1 MNKLM
6 LFLLILMAF
15 FIRFFNYQY
24 PPLLWDEAAIGY
36 NAYSLLQTGRDEYG
50 QSFPLVFKSFGD
62 YKPGIYIYAT
72 IPFVALFGL
81 SELSVRLPS
90 IIVGSLLP
98 LIFYL
103 LIRKLL
109 PQDRKVAFFAALLLV
124 FNPWNIHFSRGAW
137 ETNLLLFELVLSSL
151 LFLNKRFLFSALFMG
166 LSLYTYQAAKLL
178 VPILTLLLIFQT
190 KKIPKL
196 YLSTLFLLSLP
207 ILFGLLFGA
216 DANRLKVM
224 NLYSY
229 QRPTAEVNQ
238 IISESGS
245 LDYQLFHS
253 HPIFFLQNFL
263 TRYFNYFSPRF
274 LVFEGDW
281 QTSRHSAPYIGVILY
296 PTLIFFILGFFS
308 ALKEIR
314 RHFFFLFWLIL
325 SPLPAALSLDIIQ
338 PVRSLSLSLPLLYFA
353 ALGLSRLKKSYP
365 VYGLLFSV
373 YLFSFFYYLELY
385 SFHLTKIK
393 PAQWLVGYKEAVEY
407 VVSHG
412 QNRQVSFTQFYG
424 QPYIY
429 YLFYTRYSPRLY
441 QPQALLTS
449 NGVDVGTVNHVDNIL
464 FQNINIQSL
473 KSSDKPVLSILSYDE
488 IIRQGFGPE
497 EFIKLSPLFYVYQN

>member
-1 MNKLM
+1 MNKLL
-6 LFLLILMAF
+6 LFILILIAF
-15 FIRFFNYQY
+15 FIRFINYRY

-72 IPFVALFGL
+72 LPFVAIFGL
-81 SELSVRLPS
+81 NELSVRLPS

-109 PQDRKVAFFAALLLV
+109 PRDQKIAFLAALLLV

-151 LFLNKRFLFSALFMG
+151 FFLNKRFFFSALFMG
-166 LSLYTYQAAKLL
+166 LGLYTYQAAKLL
-178 VPILTLLLIFQT
+178 VPILTLLLFFQS
-190 KKIPKL
+190 KKISKL
-196 YLSTLFLLSLP
+196 YLSTLFLFSLP

-229 QRPTAEVNQ
+229 QRPPEEVNQ

-253 HPIFFLQNFL
+253 HPLFFLQNFL

-274 LVFEGDW
+274 LIFEGDW
-281 QTSRHSAPYIGVILY
+281 QISRHSAPYVGVILY
-296 PTLIFFILGFFS
+296 PTLIFFILV
-308 ALKEIR
+308 
-314 RHFFFLFWLIL
+314 
-325 SPLPAALSLDIIQ
+325 P
-338 PVRSLSLSLPLLYFA
+338 
-353 ALGLSRLKKSYP
+353 
-365 VYGLLFSV
+365 
-373 YLFSFFYYLELY
+373 
-385 SFHLTKIK
+385 
-393 PAQWLVGYKEAVEY
+393 
-407 VVSHG
+407 
-412 QNRQVSFTQFYG
+412 
-424 QPYIY
+424 
-429 YLFYTRYSPRLY
+429 
-441 QPQALLTS
+441 
-449 NGVDVGTVNHVDNIL
+449 
-464 FQNINIQSL
+464 
-473 KSSDKPVLSILSYDE
+473 
-488 IIRQGFGPE
+488 
-497 EFIKLSPLFYVYQN
+497 

>member
-1 MNKLM
+1 MNKLL
-6 LFLLILMAF
+6 LFILILIAF
-15 FIRFFNYQY
+15 FIRFINYRY

-72 IPFVALFGL
+72 LPFVAIFGL
-81 SELSVRLPS
+81 NELSVRLPS

-109 PQDRKVAFFAALLLV
+109 PRDQKIAFLAALLLV

-151 LFLNKRFLFSALFMG
+151 FFLNKRFFFSALFMG
-166 LSLYTYQAAKLL
+166 LGLYTYQAAKLL
-178 VPILTLLLIFQT
+178 VPILTLLLFFQS
-190 KKIPKL
+190 KKISKL
-196 YLSTLFLLSLP
+196 YLSTLFLFSLP

-229 QRPTAEVNQ
+229 QRPPEEVNQ

-253 HPIFFLQNFL
+253 HPLFFLQNFL

-274 LVFEGDW
+274 LIFEGDW
-281 QTSRHSAPYIGVILY
+281 QISRHSAPYVGVILY

-308 ALKEIR
+308 SLRVWR
-314 RHFFFLFWLIL
+314 RHLFFLFWLFL

-338 PVRSLSLSLPLLYFA
+338 PVRSLSLSLPILYFA
-353 ALGLSRLKKSYP
+353 AIGLSLFKQRLI
-365 VYGLLFSV
+365 LLIIFIL
-373 YLFSFFYYLELY
+373 YLFSFLYYQEAY
-385 SFHLTKIK
+385 TFHLTKIK
-393 PAQWLVGYKEAVEY
+393 PSQWLVGYKEAVEY
-407 VVSHG
+407 IVVHG

-429 YLFYTRYSPRLY
+429 YLFYTQYSPRLY
-441 QPQALLTS
+441 QSQAFLTT
-449 NGVDVGTVNHVDNIL
+449 NGVDVGTVNHVDKIL

-473 KSSDKPVLSILSYDE
+473 KSSAEPVLSILSYDE
-488 IIRQGFGPE
+488 IIRQGYKPE